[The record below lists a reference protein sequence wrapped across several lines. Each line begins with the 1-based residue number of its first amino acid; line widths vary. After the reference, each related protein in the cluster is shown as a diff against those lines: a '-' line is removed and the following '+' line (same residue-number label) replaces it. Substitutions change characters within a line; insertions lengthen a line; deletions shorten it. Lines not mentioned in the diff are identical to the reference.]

1 MMADESQVV
10 TGTPP
15 ASGDTATAV
24 PSGETPTT
32 TDAKATD
39 AAPNP
44 APAPEPKKVD
54 PRQRKIAEMAYEVR
68 ELKRQNDRLLG
79 LVERGNAPAQQQVG
93 QPPRIEDFKS
103 IDEFLDARDQYR
115 DRMREQKAP
124 KQEKAQEPDG
134 RVVEAVKA
142 AVDDL
147 RSIGTEKYEDFEEDV
162 FDDNVK
168 FTAQMR
174 QSIIEIEDMDLQA
187 EVAYYLGKNPKE
199 VLRIG
204 KLSPIRQNA
213 AIGRLEER
221 LSAKPQ
227 PQKRP
232 SAAPAPIQPVGGS
245 NTPTDEILPTE
256 DYESFLKKRNKQLGR
271 K

>member
-1 MMADESQVV
+1 MADESQVV

-15 ASGDTATAV
+15 ESGDTAPAV
-24 PSGETPTT
+24 PSGETPIT
-32 TDAKATD
+32 TDAKAPD

-79 LVERGNAPAQQQVG
+79 LVERGNVPAQPG

-115 DRMREQKAP
+115 DQMREQKAP
-124 KQEKAQEPDG
+124 KREAEPNQQ
-134 RVVEAVKA
+134 RFVEAVKA
-142 AVDDL
+142 ATEDL
-147 RSIGTEKYEDFEEDV
+147 RSTGTEKYEDFEEVV
-162 FDDNVK
+162 FDDSVK
-168 FTAQMR
+168 ITPPMR
-174 QSIIEIEDMDLQA
+174 DAILELDDLDVQT

-199 VLRIG
+199 ALRIS
-204 KLSPIRQNA
+204 KLSPIRQIA
-213 AIGRLEER
+213 AIGKLEAT
-221 LSAKPQ
+221 LSAKPA

-232 SAAPAPIQPVGGS
+232 SAAPAPIQPVGGG

-256 DYESFLKKRNKQLGR
+256 DFESFLKKRNKQLGR